1 MTTIRHLLGA
11 AGVALALAASSAH
24 ADTVW
29 NFSYSGSGV
38 SASGQFDTLGNG
50 STPTELQWMTG
61 HYSDGTTTGS
71 ITLIPAPAA
80 SGYST
85 SPSGL
90 YVYDNLYGGAGQ
102 FDYGGLLFAVNGHEV
117 NLYLDPNYGIANLT
131 TYASQEL
138 TSVTFSATAVPEP
151 APMALLLAGVG
162 ALGFLGRR
170 KVRNHG

>member
-11 AGVALALAASSAH
+11 AAVALTLAASSAH

-50 STPTELQWMTG
+50 ATPTELQWMTG
-61 HYSDGTTTGS
+61 TYSDGTTTGS

-90 YVYDNLYGGAGQ
+90 YVYDNLFGGAGQ
-102 FDYGGLLFAVNGHEV
+102 FDYGGLLFAVDGHEV
-117 NLYLDPNYGIANLT
+117 NLYLDPSYGIANLT

-138 TSVTFSATAVPEP
+138 TAVTFSATAVPEP
-151 APMALLLAGVG
+151 GPISLLLAGVA
-162 ALGFLGRR
+162 ALGFVGRR
-170 KVRNHG
+170 KVRD

>member
-1 MTTIRHLLGA
+1 MTTIRNCLSA
-11 AGVALALAASSAH
+11 AAVALALAASSAQ

-29 NFSYSGSGV
+29 NFSYSGNGV

-50 STPTELQWMTG
+50 ATPTELQWMTG

-71 ITLIPAPAA
+71 ITLIPATAA

-102 FDYGGLLFAVNGHEV
+102 FDYGGLLFAVDGHEV
-117 NLYLDPNYGIANLT
+117 NLYLDPSYGIANLT
-131 TYASQEL
+131 TYAAQEL
-138 TSVTFSATAVPEP
+138 TAVTFSATAVPEP
-151 APMALLLAGVG
+151 APISLLLVGVG
-162 ALGFLGRR
+162 ALGFMGRR
-170 KVRNHG
+170 KLRG

>member
-11 AGVALALAASSAH
+11 AGVALALAASSAQ

-50 STPTELQWMTG
+50 ATPTELQWMTG
-61 HYSDGTTTGS
+61 TYSDGTTTGS

-117 NLYLDPNYGIANLT
+117 NPSYGIANLT
-131 TYASQEL
+131 TYASQQL
-138 TSVTFSATAVPEP
+138 TPVTFSATAVPEP
-151 APMALLLAGVG
+151 APMALLLAGVA
-162 ALGFLGRR
+162 ALGFVGRR
-170 KVRNHG
+170 KVRD